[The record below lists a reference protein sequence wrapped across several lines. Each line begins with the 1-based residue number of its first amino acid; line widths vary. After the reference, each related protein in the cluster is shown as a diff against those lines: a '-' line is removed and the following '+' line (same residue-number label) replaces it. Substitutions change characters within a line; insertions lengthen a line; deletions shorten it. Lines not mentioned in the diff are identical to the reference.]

1 MELEGL
7 RIKELPEEDN
17 YKYLGMDESIGYD
30 GPLNKNRVTS
40 EYKKR
45 VRKIWSSE
53 LNNINKVQAHNTFAV
68 PVLTPTIGVLPWTKK
83 EIKDLDILTRKQMSM
98 QGSFHVSSD
107 VNRLYARRSEGGR
120 GLTSIEEMYKRRTT
134 GIAERLEEA
143 QKDNS
148 MLKLVKQHEQK
159 HIMRLAKESKEQYSS
174 DNNAKLKDNIKKEY
188 EGTWKG
194 KVTHGYFQTQTESDD
209 EINKTK
215 SIAWLKQKLSS
226 HMEGYICAIQEQELK
241 TREALKRREKDPA
254 KKSQMITTCHVCH
267 KNEENIFHLV
277 CSCPHLAHTIYLNDR
292 HNQVAR
298 IVYQEITTAE
308 KLEYDPPPVKRQDN
322 QEIWWDK
329 YVKTANKIKKNRPDI
344 TIWDT
349 QKKICQIVEVSVPL
363 DMNLSQVREDKE
375 SKYLPLI
382 SQMQRMYNNYKIE
395 VIPVLVGALGSIPHG
410 LKQNLQRIGTDKA
423 RIETVTQRIQKA
435 ALIGSVTVC
444 KTALKNVK
452 ERTLER
458 L

>member
-1 MELEGL
+1 
-7 RIKELPEEDN
+7 
-17 YKYLGMDESIGYD
+17 
-30 GPLNKNRVTS
+30 
-40 EYKKR
+40 
-45 VRKIWSSE
+45 
-53 LNNINKVQAHNTFAV
+53 
-68 PVLTPTIGVLPWTKK
+68 
-83 EIKDLDILTRKQMSM
+83 MSM

-107 VNRLYARRSEGGR
+107 VNWLYARRNEGGR
-120 GLTSIEEMYKRRTT
+120 ELTSIEEMYKRRTT
-134 GIAERLEEA
+134 GIAEHLEEA

-148 MLKLVKQHEQK
+148 MLKLVRQHEQK
-159 HIMRLAKESKEQYSS
+159 HIMRLAKEFKEQYSS
-174 DNNAKLKDNIKKEY
+174 DINATLKDNIKKGY
-188 EGTWKG
+188 EGTWKS

-215 SIAWLKQKLSS
+215 SNAWLKEKLTS

-241 TREALKRREKDPA
+241 TREALKRRKKDPA
-254 KKSQMITTCHVCH
+254 KKSQMITTCRVCH

-298 IVYQEITTAE
+298 IVYQEITKAE

-322 QEIWWDK
+322 QEIWCDK
-329 YVKTANKIKKNRPDI
+329 YVKTANKVKKNRPDI

-382 SQMQRMYNNYKIE
+382 SQMQQMYNNYKIE
-395 VIPVLVGALGSIPHG
+395 VIPVLVGAMGSIPHG
-410 LKQNLQRIGTDKA
+410 LKQNLQRIGIDKA

-435 ALIGSVTVC
+435 ALIGSVKVC
-444 KTALKNVK
+444 KTALKM
-452 ERTLER
+452 
-458 L
+458 